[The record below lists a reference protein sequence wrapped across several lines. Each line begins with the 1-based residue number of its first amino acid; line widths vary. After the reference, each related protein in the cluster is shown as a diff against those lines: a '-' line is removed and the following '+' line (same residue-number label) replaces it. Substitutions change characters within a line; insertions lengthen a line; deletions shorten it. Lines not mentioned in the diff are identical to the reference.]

1 MKRITSIALGFGL
14 ALASIGL
21 AQAQQTVAGPWKLTV
36 GAYDAPCTLTLTP
49 DASGT
54 SGAVAA
60 GENCPTGL
68 FAVAKW
74 RSNGYGVE
82 LFSANGEIIASLRPS
97 GASYVGVRIADG
109 RKLALSR

>member
-1 MKRITSIALGFGL
+1 MKRLTAIAFGVGL
-14 ALASIGL
+14 ALASISL
-21 AQAQQTVAGPWKLTV
+21 AQAQQTVTGPWKLTV

-54 SGAVAA
+54 SGAVAT

-82 LFSANGEIIASLRPS
+82 LYSAGGELIASLRAS
-97 GASYVGVRIADG
+97 GANYVGTRVADG